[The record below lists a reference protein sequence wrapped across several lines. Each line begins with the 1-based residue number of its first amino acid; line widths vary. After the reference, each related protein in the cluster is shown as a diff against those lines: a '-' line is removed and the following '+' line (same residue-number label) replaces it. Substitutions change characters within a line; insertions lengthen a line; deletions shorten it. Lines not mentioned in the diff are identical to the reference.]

1 MTEPADR
8 LAAALADR
16 YRIERALGEG
26 GMATVYLAE
35 DLKHDR
41 KVALKVLKPELA
53 AVLGA
58 ERFVQEIRTTAN
70 LQHPNILPLYD
81 SGEAGTFLYYVMPY
95 VEGDTLRS
103 RLDREKQL
111 GIEETVEIGRDVA
124 AALQYAHERGIVHRD
139 IKPENILFQGSQAVV
154 ADFGIAL
161 AVSHAGG
168 ARLTETGLSLGTPH
182 YMSPEQAVGDRELDA
197 RSDIYSLGAVLY
209 EMLAGEPPH
218 SAGTAQAVISKIV
231 MDEAVPVTQHRAATP
246 PHVAATLRKALAKV
260 PADRFPSARDV
271 AEALAR
277 PGLVDTSGL
286 ESATPARPAWLRDW
300 RSIAAIAVAIAGVV
314 YGLLGRGPPAAP
326 TRPVVR
332 LTLGLPADQG
342 LVPQYLPIAISRDG
356 SRLAYVGVGG
366 EYGTSRQLYSRPL
379 GQRSATPLAG
389 TEGGGT
395 LFFSPDGAWL
405 GFYVGSSIRKV
416 PVAGGPVVTLVD
428 STRRSY
434 ASATW
439 TDDGYVVFPS
449 EGDALAQ
456 VPDVG
461 GASEIIYRDTSYA
474 VVQPISLGGAK
485 ILFARCRP
493 EACAHSVELVVLDRS
508 SGRISTVH
516 EVPTPTQIAF
526 AAPDLLLYLVDEND
540 VEVLYAVPFDAARM
554 EVTGK
559 AVPLDEDVRN
569 FAVAESGT
577 LVIVRRP
584 ASVEAELTLVDRGG
598 AARPLAEQRR
608 DYLFPQF
615 SPDGGRLAVEIHDA
629 SGGHIWVYDRDAG
642 TLARLTSQGHNSRPV
657 WSPDG
662 SEIAYASSRDSL
674 SGVYRMR
681 SDGGGDEHA
690 IGRGGTT
697 TGFTD
702 VSWSPDGRLIAYA
715 GSGPSTPGRDLWVV
729 ATDPD
734 SAGRPVVETPA
745 DETRPVFSP
754 DGRWLAYTS
763 DESGRRE
770 VYVRSF
776 PGPGGRWLI
785 STDGGDGP
793 RWNPRGGEIF
803 YLGTDGWMY
812 AAALALGAD
821 VRVMGR
827 ERLFDAR
834 PYTFFTET
842 SYGVAPSGRAFALI
856 RSEGED
862 LSIEIAVNW
871 GDEARSTVRP
881 IR

>member
-1 MTEPADR
+1 LTGIPSR
-8 LAAALADR
+8 LTAALADR
-16 YRIERALGEG
+16 YRIERALGAG
-26 GMATVYLAE
+26 GMATVYLAQ

-53 AVLGA
+53 AVLGG
-58 ERFVQEIRTTAN
+58 ERFLQEIRVTAN

-218 SAGTAQAVISKIV
+218 SAGTAQAVISRIV

-260 PADRFPSARDV
+260 PADRFTSARDV
-271 AEALAR
+271 AEALVR

-286 ESATPARPAWLRDW
+286 ESATPTRRAWLRDW
-300 RSIAAIAVAIAGVV
+300 RSIGAIAVAIAGVA
-314 YGLLGRGPPAAP
+314 YGLLGGGQPTAP

-332 LTLGLPADQG
+332 FTLGLPADQE
-342 LVPQYLPIAISRDG
+342 LVGQFLPIAVSRDG

-379 GQRSATPLAG
+379 AQRSASPVAG
-389 TEGGGT
+389 TEGGGS
-395 LFFSPDGAWL
+395 LFFSPDGASL
-405 GFYVGSSIRKV
+405 GFYAGSSIRKV
-416 PVAGGPVVTLVD
+416 RIDGGPVVTLVD
-428 STRRSY
+428 STRRWY
-434 ASATW
+434 ATATW

-449 EGDALAQ
+449 ETDALAQ

-461 GASEIIYRDTSYA
+461 GAAEIIYRDRS
-474 VVQPISLGGAK
+474 VVVAQPISLGGSD

-493 EACAHSVELVVLDRS
+493 EVCSHSVELVVLDRS
-508 SGRISTVH
+508 SGRITTVQ
-516 EVPTPTQIAF
+516 EVPSPNQIGF
-526 AAPDLLLYLVDEND
+526 APPDLLLYLVEEND
-540 VEVLYAVPFDAARM
+540 VEVLYAVPFDAERRT
-554 EVTGK
+554 VTGK
-559 AVPLDEDVRN
+559 AVPLDGGVRN

-584 ASVEAELTLVDRGG
+584 ENVEAELMLVERSG

-615 SPDGGRLAVEIHDA
+615 APDGGRLAVEIHDE
-629 SGGHIWVYDRDAG
+629 SGGHIWVYDRAAG
-642 TLARLTSQGHNSRPV
+642 TLARLTSRGHNSRPV

-662 SEIAYASSRDSL
+662 SEIAYASARDSL

-681 SDGGGDEHA
+681 ADGGGDERA
-690 IGRGGTT
+690 IGRSGTT

-715 GSGPSTPGRDLWVV
+715 GRTPTGPARDLWVV

-745 DETRPVFSP
+745 DESRPVFSP

-793 RWNPRGGEIF
+793 RWNPRGGELF
-803 YLGTDGWMY
+803 YIGPDGWIH
-812 AAALALGAD
+812 AAQLEFGAD
-821 VRVMGR
+821 VRVTGR

-842 SYGVAPSGRAFALI
+842 SYGVGPNGREFALI
-856 RSEGED
+856 RSVGES

-871 GDEARSTVRP
+871 RDEARSTVRP